1 MVWFLYAL
9 LAAFCL
15 STTDALCKKALKET
29 DELVVAWVRFGFAL
43 PFLFLFMLPGEI
55 PPLDRTFWKILGM
68 LLPLE
73 VTTIFLYI
81 KAIKVSPLSLTIP
94 FLSLTPLFL
103 IVTSFLILGEFPD
116 RSGLT
121 GIFLIT
127 CGAYL
132 LNLHQVKKG
141 ILAPLRSIVKEK
153 GSLMMIGVAFI
164 YSVTSNLGK
173 IATLHSSPLFFGMF
187 YTLVLT
193 MVLTPFAFFRVMK
206 NPVNFKPRLKTFLL
220 IGFFYALMTI
230 AHYQAIARV
239 EVVYMISIKRMS
251 LVFSVLYGGLIFHE
265 ENIGERL
272 VGSLVMIMGV
282 IFITVL

>member
-1 MVWFLYAL
+1 
-9 LAAFCL
+9 
-15 STTDALCKKALKET
+15 
-29 DELVVAWVRFGFAL
+29 
-43 PFLFLFMLPGEI
+43 
-55 PPLDRTFWKILGM
+55 M

-73 VTTIFLYI
+73 VTAIFFYI
-81 KAIKVSPLSLTIP
+81 KAIKVSPLSLTTP
-94 FLSLTPLFL
+94 FLSLTPVFL
-103 IVTSFLILGEFPD
+103 IVTSFLILGEVPD
-116 RSGLT
+116 RSGLI

-127 CGAYL
+127 GGAYL
-132 LNLHQVKKG
+132 LNLHHGKKG
-141 ILAPLRSIVKEK
+141 ILAPLRSIVQEK

-193 MVLTPFAFFRVMK
+193 MVITPFVFFRVMK
-206 NPVNFKPRLKTFLL
+206 ISFNFKPQLKTFLL

-251 LVFSVLYGGLIFHE
+251 LVFSVLYGGLVFHE

-272 VGSLVMIMGV
+272 VGSLVMIMGA